1 MRSAW
6 SASPTC
12 CRERAAS
19 IARLSFQ
26 VSLLKWG
33 KRQAMPMDSSFFCDW
48 LFWRLAPPQMRTLND
63 ASAAENP
70 REASVSA
77 GTALSPFSAIR
88 KQSAPL
94 RTVCSLDH
102 QRTVSPSKSVP
113 RHRYE
118 PSKIM
123 AVATRVSAHSP
134 MLGCQRTRSSKTC
147 AHLDVTPHAAPRV
160 HSSLMRQLRLP

>member
-94 RTVCSLDH
+94 CAVSSLDLCPLLNPC
-102 QRTVSPSKSVP
+102 RVTGTSPARSWLLLPGSAP
-113 RHRYE
+113 T
-118 PSKIM
+118 PLCW
-123 AVATRVSAHSP
+123 AVSAHAAAKRARIS
-134 MLGCQRTRSSKTC
+134 MSHHMQRREC
-147 AHLDVTPHAAPRV
+147 IPV
-160 HSSLMRQLRLP
+160 